1 MYVRKKS
8 EIKKVNASSK
18 ENENA
23 RACEEKKRGGARK
36 KEKKKGETM
45 RKLTVC
51 YSVWLCN
58 YRGWVYRMTSHRE
71 LLSKY

>member
-23 RACEEKKRGGARK
+23 RACEEKKKGWRE
-36 KEKKKGETM
+36 KERKKKGETM

-71 LLSKY
+71 VSC